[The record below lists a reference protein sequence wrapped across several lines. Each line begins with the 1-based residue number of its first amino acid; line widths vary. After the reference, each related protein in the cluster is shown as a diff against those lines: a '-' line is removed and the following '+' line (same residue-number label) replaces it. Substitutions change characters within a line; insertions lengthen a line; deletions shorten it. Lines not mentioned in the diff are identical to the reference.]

1 MQAYR
6 IEKRLPFGFVGD
18 WGKLYKRYTVKDSK
32 TELNSGEI
40 IVYER
45 NNYRDIGEDVQFK
58 KVSNNEKVRENI
70 LPNVIMDVETT
81 IVKTADAY
89 WNDEEKQYD
98 CIVQNGDI
106 IRVFNKNWLVSSMQ
120 IKSKYTP
127 TEQKIFYLAAKKI
140 EIEK

>member
-18 WGKLYKRYTVKDSK
+18 WGKLYKRYTVKE
-32 TELNSGEI
+32 TTGEAAGEI
-40 IVYER
+40 VTYEKNR
-45 NNYRDIGEDVQFK
+45 YRDIGEDVQFK
-58 KVSNNEKVRENI
+58 KVGNNEKVRENI
-70 LPNVIMDVETT
+70 LPNVIMDAETT
-81 IVKTADAY
+81 IVKTADAF

-127 TEQKIFYLAAKKI
+127 IEQKIFYLAAKKI
-140 EIEK
+140 DIEK